1 MAKKRCYYY
10 GKLFIS
16 DPRVGNR
23 QKTCS
28 AALPVGRQVLL
39 VGRQVVRDKGRG
51 RTI

>member
-16 DPRVGNR
+16 DTMVGNR
-23 QKTCS
+23 QKACL
-28 AALPVGRQVLL
+28 AALPVGRQV
-39 VGRQVVRDKGRG
+39 VRDSGRG